1 MTRAPGATRVVP
13 LARCACVRASA
24 APRLSRRAIRGSEKN
39 AGTAVGPPRRFVVGA
54 ARCGDRRGRPPAAA
68 PGQAGSGGTVDTPRA
83 GGGAM

>member
-13 LARCACVRASA
+13 ARPVCVHSRVGRAEA
-24 APRLSRRAIRGSEKN
+24 VAPRDPRLRKN
-39 AGTAVGPPRRFVVGA
+39 AGAAVGPPRRFVVGA